1 MGMTADT
8 MGTRANAL
16 GEAIVKR
23 SESDFVVAL
32 AGNPN
37 VGKSTVFNALTGL
50 RQHTGNWPGKTVGSA
65 QGYCE
70 HGGHGFVIVDLPGTY
85 SLCAH
90 SQEEE
95 ITRDFILS
103 GEADVTVIVCDATCL
118 ERNLNLAL
126 QTRAV
131 TERAVLCVNLMDEA
145 QKKQIQIDI
154 AGLSKHLGM
163 PVVGAS
169 ARSGRGLSELM
180 DAVQRTACLPHVQ
193 AAQPLCDDP
202 VQRTEEIFQ
211 EAERICGA
219 CVTHGNPAADARRF
233 RADRLLTGRL
243 TGIPVMLLL
252 LSLVFFITLAGANYP
267 SALLSKWLFALQD
280 HLSLLFQRL
289 GAPSWLHDALVLGM
303 YRVLAWVVSVML
315 PPMAIFFP
323 LFTLLEDFGYLPRV
337 AFNLDHSFKRCHACG
352 KQALTM
358 CMGFGCNAAGVI
370 GCRIIDSPRER
381 LIAILTN
388 SLMPCNG
395 RFPTLIAILT
405 MFFVGASG
413 GFGASLA
420 SAALLTGLVLLGV
433 GATFLASRLLSGT
446 VLKGVP
452 SSFTLELPPYRR
464 PQIGKVIVRSI
475 FDRTLFVLGRAAMV
489 AAPAGMLIWVMANLT
504 LDGQTLLTRSAAFLD
519 PAARF
524 FGLDGVIL
532 LAFILGFPANEI
544 VVPII
549 IMAYLST
556 GSLVEMNDLS
566 ALHTLLVQ
574 NGWTW
579 VTAVCTMLFSLMHW
593 PCSTTCITIRKESQS
608 WKWTAA
614 AFALPTAAGLA
625 SCALVANGARLVGRL
640 LGG

>member
-1 MGMTADT
+1 MNIDDETYKKYVEK
-8 MGTRANAL
+8 RASKSHLASDCARAFWVGGLICCL
-16 GEAIVKR
+16 G
-23 SESDFVVAL
+23 
-32 AGNPN
+32 
-37 VGKSTVFNALTGL
+37 
-50 RQHTGNWPGKTVGSA
+50 
-65 QGYCE
+65 QGF
-70 HGGHGFVIVDLPGTY
+70 G
-85 SLCAH
+85 
-90 SQEEE
+90 
-95 ITRDFILS
+95 
-103 GEADVTVIVCDATCL
+103 
-118 ERNLNLAL
+118 
-126 QTRAV
+126 
-131 TERAVLCVNLMDEA
+131 
-145 QKKQIQIDI
+145 DI
-154 AGLSKHLGM
+154 YKMLGM
-163 PVVGAS
+163 
-169 ARSGRGLSELM
+169 SEEN
-180 DAVQRTACLPHVQ
+180 V
-193 AAQPLCDDP
+193 
-202 VQRTEEIFQ
+202 
-211 EAERICGA
+211 
-219 CVTHGNPAADARRF
+219 
-233 RADRLLTGRL
+233 
-243 TGIPVMLLL
+243 
-252 LSLVFFITLAGANYP
+252 
-267 SALLSKWLFALQD
+267 K
-280 HLSLLFQRL
+280 
-289 GAPSWLHDALVLGM
+289 ALVP
-303 YRVLAWVVSVML
+303 V
-315 PPMAIFFP
+315 
-323 LFTLLEDFGYLPRV
+323 
-337 AFNLDHSFKRCHACG
+337 
-352 KQALTM
+352 
-358 CMGFGCNAAGVI
+358 
-370 GCRIIDSPRER
+370 
-381 LIAILTN
+381 
-388 SLMPCNG
+388 
-395 RFPTLIAILT
+395 TLIFL
-405 MFFVGASG
+405 
-413 GFGASLA
+413 
-420 SAALLTGLVLLGV
+420 AALLTGLVLLGV

-593 PCSTTCITIRKESQS
+593 PCSTTCLTIRKESQS

>member
-8 MGTRANAL
+8 MSARTNAL

-65 QGYCE
+65 QGYCD

-180 DAVQRTACLPHVQ
+180 DAVQRTACLPHVH

-252 LSLVFFITLAGANYP
+252 L
-267 SALLSKWLFALQD
+267 
-280 HLSLLFQRL
+280 
-289 GAPSWLHDALVLGM
+289 
-303 YRVLAWVVSVML
+303 
-315 PPMAIFFP
+315 
-323 LFTLLEDFGYLPRV
+323 
-337 AFNLDHSFKRCHACG
+337 
-352 KQALTM
+352 
-358 CMGFGCNAAGVI
+358 
-370 GCRIIDSPRER
+370 
-381 LIAILTN
+381 
-388 SLMPCNG
+388 
-395 RFPTLIAILT
+395 
-405 MFFVGASG
+405 
-413 GFGASLA
+413 
-420 SAALLTGLVLLGV
+420 
-433 GATFLASRLLSGT
+433 
-446 VLKGVP
+446 
-452 SSFTLELPPYRR
+452 
-464 PQIGKVIVRSI
+464 
-475 FDRTLFVLGRAAMV
+475 
-489 AAPAGMLIWVMANLT
+489 
-504 LDGQTLLTRSAAFLD
+504 
-519 PAARF
+519 
-524 FGLDGVIL
+524 
-532 LAFILGFPANEI
+532 
-544 VVPII
+544 
-549 IMAYLST
+549 
-556 GSLVEMNDLS
+556 
-566 ALHTLLVQ
+566 
-574 NGWTW
+574 
-579 VTAVCTMLFSLMHW
+579 
-593 PCSTTCITIRKESQS
+593 
-608 WKWTAA
+608 
-614 AFALPTAAGLA
+614 
-625 SCALVANGARLVGRL
+625 
-640 LGG
+640 

>member
-1 MGMTADT
+1 M
-8 MGTRANAL
+8 
-16 GEAIVKR
+16 
-23 SESDFVVAL
+23 
-32 AGNPN
+32 
-37 VGKSTVFNALTGL
+37 
-50 RQHTGNWPGKTVGSA
+50 
-65 QGYCE
+65 
-70 HGGHGFVIVDLPGTY
+70 
-85 SLCAH
+85 
-90 SQEEE
+90 
-95 ITRDFILS
+95 
-103 GEADVTVIVCDATCL
+103 
-118 ERNLNLAL
+118 
-126 QTRAV
+126 
-131 TERAVLCVNLMDEA
+131 
-145 QKKQIQIDI
+145 
-154 AGLSKHLGM
+154 
-163 PVVGAS
+163 
-169 ARSGRGLSELM
+169 
-180 DAVQRTACLPHVQ
+180 
-193 AAQPLCDDP
+193 
-202 VQRTEEIFQ
+202 
-211 EAERICGA
+211 
-219 CVTHGNPAADARRF
+219 
-233 RADRLLTGRL
+233 
-243 TGIPVMLLL
+243 
-252 LSLVFFITLAGANYP
+252 
-267 SALLSKWLFALQD
+267 
-280 HLSLLFQRL
+280 
-289 GAPSWLHDALVLGM
+289 
-303 YRVLAWVVSVML
+303 
-315 PPMAIFFP
+315 
-323 LFTLLEDFGYLPRV
+323 
-337 AFNLDHSFKRCHACG
+337 
-352 KQALTM
+352 
-358 CMGFGCNAAGVI
+358 
-370 GCRIIDSPRER
+370 
-381 LIAILTN
+381 
-388 SLMPCNG
+388 
-395 RFPTLIAILT
+395 
-405 MFFVGASG
+405 
-413 GFGASLA
+413 
-420 SAALLTGLVLLGV
+420 
-433 GATFLASRLLSGT
+433 LASRLLSGT

>member
-1 MGMTADT
+1 MEQSCRLD
-8 MGTRANAL
+8 
-16 GEAIVKR
+16 
-23 SESDFVVAL
+23 
-32 AGNPN
+32 
-37 VGKSTVFNALTGL
+37 
-50 RQHTGNWPGKTVGSA
+50 
-65 QGYCE
+65 
-70 HGGHGFVIVDLPGTY
+70 GG
-85 SLCAH
+85 A
-90 SQEEE
+90 
-95 ITRDFILS
+95 
-103 GEADVTVIVCDATCL
+103 
-118 ERNLNLAL
+118 
-126 QTRAV
+126 
-131 TERAVLCVNLMDEA
+131 
-145 QKKQIQIDI
+145 
-154 AGLSKHLGM
+154 
-163 PVVGAS
+163 
-169 ARSGRGLSELM
+169 
-180 DAVQRTACLPHVQ
+180 
-193 AAQPLCDDP
+193 
-202 VQRTEEIFQ
+202 
-211 EAERICGA
+211 
-219 CVTHGNPAADARRF
+219 
-233 RADRLLTGRL
+233 
-243 TGIPVMLLL
+243 
-252 LSLVFFITLAGANYP
+252 
-267 SALLSKWLFALQD
+267 
-280 HLSLLFQRL
+280 
-289 GAPSWLHDALVLGM
+289 
-303 YRVLAWVVSVML
+303 
-315 PPMAIFFP
+315 
-323 LFTLLEDFGYLPRV
+323 
-337 AFNLDHSFKRCHACG
+337 
-352 KQALTM
+352 
-358 CMGFGCNAAGVI
+358 
-370 GCRIIDSPRER
+370 
-381 LIAILTN
+381 
-388 SLMPCNG
+388 
-395 RFPTLIAILT
+395 FPTLIAILT

-593 PCSTTCITIRKESQS
+593 PCSTTCLTIRKESQS